1 MSRKKDIFIK
11 KAKDAH
17 GDKYDY
23 SKVDYI
29 DSQTKVC
36 IICPEH
42 GEFWQ
47 TPASHVRGYKCP
59 SCGNLN
65 RGSKKR
71 WNTEKFINESVKVH
85 GNKYIYSNVKYING
99 HTKICIICPE
109 HGEFWQLPISHI
121 KGQGCPICAGKN
133 MDTKQFIKNSKKIHG
148 DKYDYSKVDYIDS
161 QTKVC
166 IICPEHGEF
175 WQTPAKHLLGQG
187 CNLCGYK
194 YGKKKKVSTNEF
206 IERANVVHNNKYDY
220 SFVEYNTVH
229 NKVKIICPKHGM
241 FKQIAYDHLNGHGC
255 PKCGI
260 IFSKSENEIYEYV
273 KTIVGE
279 ENVIKH
285 DRLILKGKEIDIYIP
300 SLKIAIEYNGLLWHS
315 QKYNKDKNYHLN
327 KTESCKKQGIKLI
340 QIFEDEY
347 VNNKDIVLSKIAYI
361 LGKCENLP
369 KIMARKCE
377 IKEVTT
383 DIAKPFL
390 DKNHIQGFG
399 SGTIYL
405 GAYYND
411 LLMGIM
417 AFKKEKD
424 VWELTRFASN
434 NQYVC
439 QGIGG
444 KLFKYFVTHYNPV
457 EIKSFADRR
466 WTVDE
471 ENNLY
476 IKLGFEFDGY
486 VEPDYKYYNPED
498 GCKRQHK
505 FGFRKA
511 RLNKK
516 YGLPLTMT
524 ESEMTEKLGYI
535 KVYDAGLIR
544 YVWKRKQ

>member
-1 MSRKKDIFIK
+1 MKQICTENFIEK
-11 KAKDAH
+11 ANKIHNYRYNYSKVKYINNREKVCIICPEHGEFWQGPYKHLIVQGCPKCGGAQKSNVDEFILKAKKVH

-23 SKVDYI
+23 SKVEYI
-29 DSQTKVC
+29 NNKTKVC

-47 TPASHVRGYKCP
+47 DPHNHLKGKGCPECAESLIKPLKYTTEEFIQKCKENHIIKYDYSKTEYK
-59 SCGNLN
+59 GMDY
-65 RGSKKR
+65 
-71 WNTEKFINESVKVH
+71 KV
-85 GNKYIYSNVKYING
+85 
-99 HTKICIICPE
+99 CITCPE
-109 HGEFWQLPISHI
+109 HGEFWQSAYLHFNGSD
-121 KGQGCPICAGKN
+121 CPKCENAVNGFKKRKS
-133 MDTKQFIKNSKKIHG
+133 TEEFIERSKKVHG
-148 DKYDYSKVDYIDS
+148 DKYNYSKTNYI
-161 QTKVC
+161 TAKEKVC
-166 IICPEHGEF
+166 IICPKHGEF
-175 WQTPAKHLLGQG
+175 WQSPWHHMKG
-187 CNLCGYK
+187 N
-194 YGKKKKVSTNEF
+194 
-206 IERANVVHNNKYDY
+206 
-220 SFVEYNTVH
+220 
-229 NKVKIICPKHGM
+229 
-241 FKQIAYDHLNGHGC
+241 GC
-255 PKCGI
+255 PKCVSPT
-260 IFSKSENEIYEYV
+260 SKAEREICEYV
-273 KTIVGE
+273 KSIVGE
-279 ENVIKH
+279 DNVISN
-285 DRLILKGKEIDIYIP
+285 DRIILKGKEIDIYVP
-300 SLKIAIEYNGLLWHS
+300 SLKIGIEYNGLYWHT
-315 QKYNKDKNYHLN
+315 KDKKYHIE
-327 KTESCKKQGIKLI
+327 KTEGCKKQGIKLI

-347 VNNKDIVLSKIAYI
+347 VNNKDIVLSKIAHI
-361 LGKCENLP
+361 LGKCENLD

-377 IKEVTT
+377 IREVTT
-383 DIAKPFL
+383 EIAKPFL
-390 DKNHIQGFG
+390 EKNHIQGFG

-411 LLMGIM
+411 ILMGIM

-424 VWELTRFASN
+424 SWELTRFASN

-444 KLFKYFVTHYNPV
+444 KLFKYFVTHYNPI

-466 WTVDE
+466 WTVNE

-476 IKLGFEFDGY
+476 IKLGFKFDGY

-544 YVWKRKQ
+544 YVWKKKY

>member
-1 MSRKKDIFIK
+1 MKQICSENFIEK
-11 KAKDAH
+11 ANKVHNHRYDYSKVNYINNREKVCIICPEHGEFWQGPYKHLTGQGCPKCGGTQKSNIDEFILKAKKVH
-17 GDKYDY
+17 GNKYDY
-23 SKVDYI
+23 SKVEYVNNK
-29 DSQTKVC
+29 TKVC

-47 TPASHVRGYKCP
+47 DPHNHLKGKGCPECAKSLIKPLKYTTEEFIQKCKE
-59 SCGNLN
+59 NHDIKYDY
-65 RGSKKR
+65 SKVEFKGM
-71 WNTEKFINESVKVH
+71 H
-85 GNKYIYSNVKYING
+85 Y
-99 HTKICIICPE
+99 KICIICPE
-109 HGEFWQLPISHI
+109 HGEFWQQASVHFNGSDCPKCEDAASGI
-121 KGQGCPICAGKN
+121 KKRKN
-133 MDTKQFIKNSKKIHG
+133 TEEFIERSKKVHG
-148 DKYDYSKVDYIDS
+148 DKYDYSKTNYI
-161 QTKVC
+161 TAKEKVC
-166 IICPEHGEF
+166 IICPKHGEF
-175 WQTPAKHLLGQG
+175 WQSPWHHMKG
-187 CNLCGYK
+187 N
-194 YGKKKKVSTNEF
+194 
-206 IERANVVHNNKYDY
+206 
-220 SFVEYNTVH
+220 
-229 NKVKIICPKHGM
+229 
-241 FKQIAYDHLNGHGC
+241 GC
-255 PKCGI
+255 PKCVSPT
-260 IFSKSENEIYEYV
+260 SKAEREICEYV
-273 KTIVGE
+273 KSIVGE
-279 ENVIKH
+279 DNVISN
-285 DRLILKGKEIDIYIP
+285 DRIILKGKEIDIYIP
-300 SLKIAIEYNGLLWHS
+300 SLKIGIEYNGLYWHT
-315 QKYNKDKNYHLN
+315 KDKKYHIE
-327 KTESCKKQGIKLI
+327 KTEGCKKQGIKLI

-347 VNNKDIVLSKIAYI
+347 VNNKDIVLSKIAHI
-361 LGKCENLP
+361 LGKCENLD

-377 IKEVTT
+377 IREVTT
-383 DIAKPFL
+383 EIAKPFL
-390 DKNHIQGFG
+390 EKNHIQGFG

-411 LLMGIM
+411 ILMGIM

-424 VWELTRFASN
+424 SWELTRFASN

-444 KLFKYFVTHYNPV
+444 KLFKYFVTHYNPI

-476 IKLGFEFDGY
+476 IKLGFKFDGY

-544 YVWKRKQ
+544 YVWKKKY